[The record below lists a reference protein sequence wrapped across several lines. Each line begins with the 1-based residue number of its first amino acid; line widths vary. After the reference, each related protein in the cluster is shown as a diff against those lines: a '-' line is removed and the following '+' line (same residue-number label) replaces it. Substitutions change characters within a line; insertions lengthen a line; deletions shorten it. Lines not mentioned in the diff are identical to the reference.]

1 MTSVLP
7 ILPAQAR
14 RALDVERIDLR
25 DGSVLF
31 KFKVDRAPRP
41 VTEAEQRRL
50 AVEVERRLWGDTK
63 TNENIIARW
72 FMTVKYLASTLSFEN
87 AVAYVASTPF
97 RLVFWT
103 LAYAI
108 RAVFWILTGRG
119 AVRASGRAKKQ
130 LRQMNT
136 VVSTGP
142 VRGFNPFGS
151 VRDRPDWRGA

>member
-1 MTSVLP
+1 M
-7 ILPAQAR
+7 
-14 RALDVERIDLR
+14 DVERIDLR

-31 KFKVDRAPRP
+31 KFKVDRPPRP

-87 AVAYVASTPF
+87 AVVYVASTPF

-142 VRGFNPFGS
+142 ERGFNLFGS
-151 VRDRPDWRGA
+151 VRDRPEWRGA

>member
-1 MTSVLP
+1 M
-7 ILPAQAR
+7 
-14 RALDVERIDLR
+14 DVERIDLR

-31 KFKVDRAPRP
+31 KFKVDRPPRP

-87 AVAYVASTPF
+87 AVVYVASTPF

-108 RAVFWILTGRG
+108 RAVFWILMP
-119 AVRASGRAKKQ
+119 
-130 LRQMNT
+130 L
-136 VVSTGP
+136 VVSVFGAL
-142 VRGFNPFGS
+142 GFAQLGFGHLNLVS
-151 VRDRPDWRGA
+151 ASR